1 MTKDNAMRLAA
12 LLIAFAVAHA
22 GPASAQADSSVAA
35 PALPAPVTSA
45 PVTPAPAVQA
55 PAQDFGALIAPAVAG
70 LDTPSEENNYQ
81 RRIRQAITPDEVRL
95 ACRAPDGSITINN
108 EIVVCA
114 ERDPVSRY
122 RVPST
127 AESAVINPERDSP
140 VERARAIQHAER
152 GAPAGLGA
160 DTSAPGSIARGGSGA
175 NVIGLAKKIEKILK
189 KDTEE

>member
-1 MTKDNAMRLAA
+1 MRLAA
-12 LLIAFAVAHA
+12 LLFVATLAQAGQAHA
-22 GPASAQADSSVAA
+22 QTAEPAPSAAQAPQPDNS
-35 PALPAPVTSA
+35 ALI
-45 PVTPAPAVQA
+45 TPAT
-55 PAQDFGALIAPAVAG
+55 AG
-70 LDTPSEENNYQ
+70 LDTSAEDNNYQ

-127 AESAVINPERDSP
+127 AESAVINPERESP
-140 VERARAIQHAER
+140 VERARAVLHAER

-160 DTSAPGSIARGGSGA
+160 DTPEPGSIARGGSGA
-175 NVIGLAKKIEKILK
+175 NIIGLAKKIEKILK
-189 KDTEE
+189 KEPEE

>member
-1 MTKDNAMRLAA
+1 MKDKAMRLAG
-12 LLIAFAVAHA
+12 LLFVATLAQAGQAHA
-22 GPASAQADSSVAA
+22 QTAEPAPSAAQAPQPDNS
-35 PALPAPVTSA
+35 ALI
-45 PVTPAPAVQA
+45 TPAT
-55 PAQDFGALIAPAVAG
+55 AG
-70 LDTPSEENNYQ
+70 LDTSAEDNNYQ

-127 AESAVINPERDSP
+127 AESAVINPERESP
-140 VERARAIQHAER
+140 VERARAVLHAER

-160 DTSAPGSIARGGSGA
+160 DTPEPGSIARGGSGA
-175 NVIGLAKKIEKILK
+175 NIIGLAKKIEKILK
-189 KDTEE
+189 KEPEE